1 MKVQLRSPTKL
12 KLASIFLFIFFDYQY
27 FQVSLSLF
35 DIRVSPEYPGWKPY
49 QQNTMSS
56 FAAFSPNAHQ
66 SQGFRYPQP
75 LHHPLL
81 FAQSPLQQSLP
92 HYNSMDGKPLTDIH
106 TGRMQGHNDHY
117 TIALE
122 QHQMLGISS
131 KFEAERARH
140 GLKQESPDEASLAVV
155 APVLVDFGQKS
166 KVKGIPLLCNV
177 SQWLNLPSYDRNR
190 LATSHFNN
198 IASSSM
204 EDEQS
209 NGNTALESLI
219 SFKLRK
225 DPISQLG
232 EAANLILQSEEAKG
246 SESETKQTNNVNL
259 DASGFQV

>member
-1 MKVQLRSPTKL
+1 MDSKS
-12 KLASIFLFIFFDYQY
+12 LA
-27 FQVSLSLF
+27 
-35 DIRVSPEYPGWKPY
+35 
-49 QQNTMSS
+49 
-56 FAAFSPNAHQ
+56 
-66 SQGFRYPQP
+66 
-75 LHHPLL
+75 
-81 FAQSPLQQSLP
+81 
-92 HYNSMDGKPLTDIH
+92 DIH

-122 QHQMLGISS
+122 QHQMLGINSA

-140 GLKQESPDEASLAVV
+140 GLKQENSDEASLAVV
-155 APVLVDFGQKS
+155 APVLVDFGQKN

-177 SQWLNLPSYDRNR
+177 SPWLNLPSYDRNR
-190 LATSHFNN
+190 LTTSHFNN
-198 IASSSM
+198 ISSNSV

-209 NGNTALESLI
+209 PTNTALESLI

-246 SESETKQTNNVNL
+246 SESEIKQTNNVSL